1 VERVFAGLIMG
12 LLDLSFLRLRKR
24 IFAGYFLIGFLT
36 FLIILFSYF
45 SINRLFTQ
53 FKHFTRFGDNAQLGL
68 TLSRDVTELQRA
80 AELYMNDGLVSAEKQ
95 VAYIYDNLM
104 HLISNFNL
112 VDNDRVTKGVDIINK
127 RLHTYHGAFEQVKI
141 QRRLQKKL
149 IDEDIRSYASVTEEL
164 TAAYIKTLSRDTDT
178 NKINLANQLMNNI
191 LLIEKNTYR
200 YFDSLDATMLSE
212 ARKQISETKQLID
225 ELQAAENRADASWN
239 LRFLKIN
246 LNDYHEVIL
255 EAVQRTRGYLYLVN
269 VVMAADAY
277 EIRYQSEKLS
287 GLVQQEM
294 KSIEEEITAVIRR
307 VTASVL
313 AVSLIF
319 LLLIAVLSYS
329 IGQSISAPILRLTEI
344 FRQLAKGRV
353 HTPID
358 VDSSKDE
365 IGELTH
371 AAEVFR
377 EKNNETRELLQ
388 KYQDLSEQ
396 LEEKVQDRTRALEM
410 ANSKLESLSNTDG
423 LTGLPN
429 RRFFDATL
437 VHEWARSQRSQLS
450 LSVIMVDVDFFKR
463 YNDHYGHQAGDDCL
477 KLIAGV
483 LKRCLKRDTDMAA
496 RYGGEE
502 FVIILQDTGTKMA
515 MQIAESLRKEV
526 EEIQLSHEDSEL
538 GVLTLSLGVASFDS
552 SHPLQDKDDLIR
564 LADDAL
570 YQSKRQG
577 RNRVSLAGHE
587 NMSGESAF
595 L

>member
-1 VERVFAGLIMG
+1 MG

-53 FKHFTRFGDNAQLGL
+53 FKHFTRFSDNAQLGL
-68 TLSRDVTELQRA
+68 TLSRDVTELQRS

-95 VAYIYDNLM
+95 VAYIYDNLL
-104 HLISNFNL
+104 HLISSFNVINNEEL
-112 VDNDRVTKGVDIINK
+112 AQGVDVINK
-127 RLHTYHGAFEQVKI
+127 RLHTFYSAFEQVKI

-164 TAAYIKTLSRDTDT
+164 ITSYINTLSHESDKD
-178 NKINLANQLMNNI
+178 KLNLANQLLNTI

-200 YFDSLDATMLSE
+200 YFDTLDLTLLRE
-212 ARKQISETKQLID
+212 ARSEMTNARQLI
-225 ELQAAENRADASWN
+225 EKLQASGNNADTAWN
-239 LRFLKIN
+239 LRFLQIN
-246 LNDYHEVIL
+246 LDDYREAIV

-287 GLVQQEM
+287 GLVQNEM
-294 KSIEEEITAVIRR
+294 QGIEEEITAVIRR

-313 AVSLIF
+313 AVSLLF
-319 LLLIAVLSYS
+319 LVLIAVLSYS
-329 IGQSISAPILRLTEI
+329 IGQSISAPIMRLTEI

-358 VDSSKDE
+358 VNSSKDE

-377 EKNNETRELLQ
+377 EKNNETRELLH
-388 KYQDLSEQ
+388 KYQELSEQ
-396 LEEKVQDRTRALEM
+396 LEEKVQDRTRALEL

-429 RRFFDATL
+429 RRYFDETL
-437 VHEWARSQRSQLS
+437 MHEWSRSQRSKLPLS
-450 LSVIMVDVDFFKR
+450 LIMVDVDFFKR

-483 LKRCLKRDTDMAA
+483 LKRCLKRDTDIAA

-502 FVIILQDTGTKMA
+502 FVIILQDTGVRMA
-515 MQIAESLRKEV
+515 MQIAEALRKEV
-526 EEIQLSHEDSEL
+526 EQIRMPHEESEL
-538 GVLTLSLGVASFDS
+538 GILTLSLGVATFDS
-552 SHPLQDKDDLIR
+552 SQPLPDKEDLIR

-570 YQSKRQG
+570 YQSKRHG
-577 RNRVSLAGHE
+577 RNRVSLAE
-587 NMSGESAF
+587 IN
-595 L
+595 